1 MKVHSTDWCV
11 PITFISMSI
20 LQQYQKDIL
29 VIILI
34 VAFRVFPPFILYV
47 GLYLARK
54 LRRYITMLYA
64 YYAYNTFYV
73 GLLAAILF
81 YSLSFESVLQ
91 LLRNL
96 LTDSTL
102 WATFQAQIS
111 LCNVVISDNV
121 IDLSLIREFDL
132 ESPLN

>member
-1 MKVHSTDWCV
+1 M
-11 PITFISMSI
+11 
-20 LQQYQKDIL
+20 
-29 VIILI
+29 
-34 VAFRVFPPFILYV
+34 AFWVFPPFILYV

-64 YYAYNTFYV
+64 YNTFYV

-81 YSLSFESVLQ
+81 YSLSFESILQ

>member
-1 MKVHSTDWCV
+1 
-11 PITFISMSI
+11 MSI
-20 LQQYQKDIL
+20 LQQYQKDIHL
-29 VIILI
+29 TILI

-81 YSLSFESVLQ
+81 YSLSIESVLQ

-96 LTDSTL
+96 LTDSTF
-102 WATFQAQIS
+102 WAMFQAQIS